1 MLNSEKMI
9 ASIEQQDLEHANKY
23 FQKALKTDD
32 DQTLLALGDYLESI
46 GFFPQ
51 AKEIYLALKEEYP
64 EVYLNLAQIA
74 ADDNQIEEAFLYL
87 DHISPESDDYVNAL
101 LVMADLYDLEGLTD
115 VAREKLLEARKISQ
129 DPLIIFGLA
138 ETEMSLNH
146 FKEAID
152 LYASL
157 DNRDIL
163 AITGVSTYQRIG
175 RITGKPGVVIATSGP
190 GISNLA
196 TGLVTATAE
205 GDPVLAIGGQVKR
218 SDLLK
223 RSHQSMNNVAMLEP
237 ITKYSAEVQDAN
249 TLSETI
255 ANAYR
260 RAKSG
265 KPGASFI
272 SIPQDVTDSPVSV
285 KAIKPLTAPKLGS
298 ASVEDINYL
307 AQAIRNAVLPVLLLG
322 NGASDEKVTAS
333 IRKLLESVKLP
344 VVETFQGAGIVSREL
359 EEETFFGRVGLF
371 RNQPGDMLL
380 KKSDLVIA
388 IGYDPIEYEARNWN
402 AEISARVI
410 VIDVAQA
417 EIDTY
422 FQPERELIGN
432 IADTID
438 LLLPAVNGYALPQGS
453 VEYLQNL
460 KKNLDGDIK
469 FDRQSKEGLVHPLD
483 VIDILQDQAK
493 DDMTVT
499 VDVGSHYI
507 WMARYFKSYEARHLL
522 FSNGMQTLGVAL
534 PWAISAALVRPNKT
548 VLSVSGDGGFL
559 FSAQELEVAVRLKLP
574 IVHMIWNDGRYNMV
588 EFQEEMKYGR
598 SAGVQLGDVD
608 FVKYAEAFG
617 AKGYRVDSK
626 ESFKETLEQAIKESA
641 NGPVLIDIP
650 IDYKDNGRLGETILP
665 DEFY

>member
-1 MLNSEKMI
+1 M
-9 ASIEQQDLEHANKY
+9 
-23 FQKALKTDD
+23 TD
-32 DQTLLALGDYLESI
+32 S
-46 GFFPQ
+46 
-51 AKEIYLALKEEYP
+51 KKIYG
-64 EVYLNLAQIA
+64 
-74 ADDNQIEEAFLYL
+74 
-87 DHISPESDDYVNAL
+87 
-101 LVMADLYDLEGLTD
+101 ADLVVDSLINHDVKYVFGIPGAKIDRVFDTLEDKGP
-115 VAREKLLEARKISQ
+115 Q
-129 DPLIIFGLA
+129 LI
-138 ETEMSLNH
+138 
-146 FKEAID
+146 
-152 LYASL
+152 
-157 DNRDIL
+157 
-163 AITGVSTYQRIG
+163 VSRHEQNATFMAQGIG
-175 RITGKPGVVIATSGP
+175 RITGNPGVVIATSGP

-402 AEISARVI
+402 AEISARII

-598 SAGVQLGDVD
+598 SAGVQLGVVD

>member
-1 MLNSEKMI
+1 MTDSEK
-9 ASIEQQDLEHANKY
+9 
-23 FQKALKTDD
+23 
-32 DQTLLALGDYLESI
+32 
-46 GFFPQ
+46 
-51 AKEIYLALKEEYP
+51 
-64 EVYLNLAQIA
+64 
-74 ADDNQIEEAFLYL
+74 LYG
-87 DHISPESDDYVNAL
+87 
-101 LVMADLYDLEGLTD
+101 ADLVVDSLINHDVKYVFGIPGAKIDRVFDTLEDKGP
-115 VAREKLLEARKISQ
+115 Q
-129 DPLIIFGLA
+129 LI
-138 ETEMSLNH
+138 
-146 FKEAID
+146 
-152 LYASL
+152 
-157 DNRDIL
+157 
-163 AITGVSTYQRIG
+163 VSRHEQNATFMAQGIG

-205 GDPVLAIGGQVKR
+205 GDPLLAIGGQVKR